1 MDKYTVK
8 MFPQAYRDL
17 DHIYEL
23 SVWKSSLIEER
34 NVNMDFMLI
43 RGIVSYLFPV
53 ILLFMKY
60 WIQKI

>member
-8 MFPQAYRDL
+8 MQ
-17 DHIYEL
+17 L